1 VDQLGLF
8 GFLGQKQYGKLKQL
22 EVRLGESTWFYCLW
36 TRQNL
41 PSLDQISGKN
51 FSAIFLTILTFLYAA
66 FILRSFPMVAL
77 EKDGVLQ
84 IFHFYKPIRNV
95 NCAQKSH
102 MSFHGSIITYQELTC
117 FT

>member
-8 GFLGQKQYGKLKQL
+8 GFLGQKQYGILKQL

-77 EKDGVLQ
+77 EKDGGCRSS
-84 IFHFYKPIRNV
+84 IFINRFVTLIARKKAI
-95 NCAQKSH
+95 CLFMAQ
-102 MSFHGSIITYQELTC
+102 
-117 FT
+117 